1 MSEARETPKPVDV
14 AGRLDGIVMLQFVEA
29 KTALPR
35 PSVENKLQSVKV
47 INQDG
52 DSVYYSYGYK
62 RWYWWLSVN
71 FEEERA
77 YPRVDRWAE
86 FEQHNAVLSRE
97 PRSGESP

>member
-86 FEQHNAVLSRE
+86 FEQHNV
-97 PRSGESP
+97 